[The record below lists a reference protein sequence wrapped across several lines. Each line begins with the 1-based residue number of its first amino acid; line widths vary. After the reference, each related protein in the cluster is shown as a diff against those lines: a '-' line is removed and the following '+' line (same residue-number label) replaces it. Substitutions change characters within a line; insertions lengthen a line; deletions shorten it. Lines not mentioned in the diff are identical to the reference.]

1 MGKPK
6 KKEWSA
12 ETFYNRGKPQKHGAV
27 SEHYLKE
34 LRYKRPH
41 IVWFHLYEKPNI
53 GKPVETDSLIAQS
66 VNRSE
71 WVLSHLN
78 HLWLFA
84 IPGTVARQAPLSMGF
99 FSQEHWIGFLPPGDL
114 FWLRD
119 GACVSCVV
127 CSGSEFFTTSAT
139 WWLILSDENLYV
151 VQCRGHGFKS
161 WVRKIP
167 WRRKWLPTPVSC
179 LGNTM
184 DRGTW
189 RATVHGVLRVRHD
202 FHHRHIEKESSVLVY
217 RDGRRVRKWRFD
229 LGRVF
234 LEAGENISELS
245 KRTSLVVWWIRI
257 RLPMQGTWVWS
268 LVQEDPTCWG
278 AAEPVHRNFWGW
290 ALEPALCNKRS
301 HHKEKPKHCNQREA
315 STCPN

>member
-1 MGKPK
+1 MIPFIWKAQHRQTRWDRFPHSSVGK
-6 KKEWSA
+6 
-12 ETFYNRGKPQKHGAV
+12 Q
-27 SEHYLKE
+27 
-34 LRYKRPH
+34 
-41 IVWFHLYEKPNI
+41 
-53 GKPVETDSLIAQS
+53 
-66 VNRSE
+66 E
-71 WVLSHLN
+71 WVSAKSPQSSLTLCNPRDCSASGSSVHGILQSRT
-78 HLWLFA
+78 LEWVSSSR
-84 IPGTVARQAPLSMGF
+84 GS
-99 FSQEHWIGFLPPGDL
+99 

-127 CSGSEFFTTSAT
+127 CIGSEFFTTSAT

-202 FHHRHIEKESSVLVY
+202 FHHRHIETESSMLVY

-245 KRTSLVVWWIRI
+245 KRTSLVGRWIRI